1 MATYPTAIDAGDWD
15 RDAFSVHVKDDNGLL
30 YHPAEPDYDPIL
42 FAPDDFRGA
51 RFFGT
56 CRSFSLRYLGIADHP
71 TLRWADILVPNPPRA
86 LGSHSTKDN
95 PVGPAFARTTLV
107 HYQR

>member
-1 MATYPTAIDAGDWD
+1 MAVNGAPCRNTRVATYPTAIDAGDLD

-51 RFFGT
+51 RFF
-56 CRSFSLRYLGIADHP
+56 RNMSVLFA
-71 TLRWADILVPNPPRA
+71 A
-86 LGSHSTKDN
+86 LPWH
-95 PVGPAFARTTLV
+95 R
-107 HYQR
+107 